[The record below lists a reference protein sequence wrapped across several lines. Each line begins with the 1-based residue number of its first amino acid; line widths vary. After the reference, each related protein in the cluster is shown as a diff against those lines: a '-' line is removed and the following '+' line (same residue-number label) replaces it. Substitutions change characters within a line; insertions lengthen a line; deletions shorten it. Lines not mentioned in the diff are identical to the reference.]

1 MPVLTRFFGRMARC
15 CSARP
20 RLYAGIFARFLAQS
34 AACMLLLAQTAH
46 AERLTVAVASN
57 FAEPFIQI
65 SAPFTAATGH
75 EITVVS
81 GATGKLFAQ
90 VQQGAPFDLFL
101 AADHTRPAL
110 LAQEARQIAP
120 YAQGRLAKVVRQG
133 APPITAARI
142 ALADPDL
149 APYGAAALLSLR
161 EAGQDIETL
170 DIIFGQSVANVANF
184 LLTGNVDIGF
194 VAASQ
199 VFPSPDFSTEIID
212 SLALTQS
219 MVLLSDGAAAQAL
232 FTYLQSA
239 QVRQMLPDLGYLAPQ
254 IAPPAQT
261 FAKPDLATLW
271 PSIWLSLHL
280 ASLTTLILLVIGTP
294 LAWWLT
300 VTQSR
305 LRAVVET
312 VTALPLVVP
321 PTVLGFYL
329 LVLFAPQTGLGAF
342 WVRLTGETLTF
353 SFSGLVVASV
363 LYSLPFA
370 VQPLHTGFQAVGRE
384 TIEAAQSMGA
394 ARISLFL
401 RVILPLSRRGVLTAA
416 VLSFA
421 HTIGEFGVV
430 LMVGGNLPGKTRVIS
445 IEIFNRVEL
454 LDYRAAHYLA
464 GGLLGFSFV
473 ALLLIYT
480 LNGAGRAARVGQ
492 AG

>member
-1 MPVLTRFFGRMARC
+1 MARC
-15 CSARP
+15 FGGGFGLA
-20 RLYAGIFARFLAQS
+20 LAAFLA
-34 AACMLLLAQTAH
+34 ANTAH
-46 AERLTVAVASN
+46 AERITVAVASN
-57 FAEPFIQI
+57 FAEPFAEIAAQ
-65 SAPFTAATGH
+65 FTKTTQH
-75 EITVVS
+75 EVVVVS
-81 GATGKLFAQ
+81 GATGKLYAQ

-101 AADHTRPAL
+101 AADHKRPAL
-110 LAQEARQIAP
+110 LMAQDATRRLAP
-120 YAQGRLAKVVRQG
+120 YAQGRLAKVVRQD
-133 APPITAARI
+133 APKLSVARI
-142 ALADPDL
+142 AIADPQL
-149 APYGAAALLSLR
+149 APYGAAALVSLR
-161 EAGQDIETL
+161 DSGQDIEKL
-170 DIIFGQSVANVANF
+170 DIIYGQSVANVANF
-184 LLTGNVDIGF
+184 LLTGNVDVGF

-199 VFPSPDFSTEIID
+199 VFPSPAFSTETID
-212 SLALTQS
+212 SNALTQS
-219 MVLLSDGAAAQAL
+219 MVLLSERAAAQAL
-232 FTYLQSA
+232 FAYLQSND
-239 QVRQMLPDLGYLAPQ
+239 VRKMLPEMGYLAPHSTPVTQ
-254 IAPPAQT
+254 NTQ
-261 FAKPDLATLW
+261 KPEFATLW
-271 PSIWLSLHL
+271 PSIRLSLQL
-280 ASLTTLILLVIGTP
+280 ASLTTLILLLIGTP

-305 LRAVVET
+305 LRPVVET

-370 VQPLHTGFQAVGRE
+370 VQPLHTGFQSVGRE
-384 TIEAAQSMGA
+384 TIEAAQTMGA
-394 ARISLFL
+394 SRLSLFW
-401 RVILPLSRRGVLTAA
+401 RVILPLSRRGVLTAT

-473 ALLLIYT
+473 ALLAIYT
-480 LNGAGRAARVGQ
+480 LNGARGAARVGQ